1 MSCCSAC
8 AHGRKCSGKKKRRN
22 GRRARRRMPSWNV
35 RQRAAARLRRQGR
48 IADSILALSG
58 KGPAFKKNP
67 RRSPTKKLKDRLHAA
82 LMIGYSPHF
91 RARVTEGWGRRDRS
105 RIGRVIHDGWTRER
119 LYHVIR
125 HLKALRRGE
134 ASTYYWKKRNPLTRR
149 EAARA
154 LSVARKHG
162 WFARKA
168 ARVGQIGVYEHHLG
182 RMKGMRDV
190 VRMFIDRRR

>member
-22 GRRARRRMPSWNV
+22 GRRARRRNPWRATTGWTPGPKAGTEV
-35 RQRAAARLRRQGR
+35 RVHEFSGGANRYVGAEMTRKVGAIGPVTLTLWKSASDKRGR
-48 IADSILALSG
+48 VVGRFKSIFPAMTALA
-58 KGPAFKKNP
+58 
-67 RRSPTKKLKDRLHAA
+67 TK
-82 LMIGYSPHF
+82 YSPKVK
-91 RARVTEGWGRRDRS
+91 R
-105 RIGRVIHDGWTRER
+105 
-119 LYHVIR
+119 
-125 HLKALRRGE
+125 
-134 ASTYYWKKRNPLTRR
+134 KKNPLTRR

-168 ARVGQIGVYEHHLG
+168 VRAGQVGVFEHHLG

>member
-8 AHGRKCSGKKKRRN
+8 AHGRKCSGKKKRS
-22 GRRARRRMPSWNV
+22 GRRASRRLPSWSA
-35 RQRAAARLRRQGR
+35 RHKAAMRLRRQGR
-48 IADSILALSG
+48 FADAILALSG
-58 KGPAFKKNP
+58 KGPAFKK
-67 RRSPTKKLKDRLHAA
+67 
-82 LMIGYSPHF
+82 
-91 RARVTEGWGRRDRS
+91 
-105 RIGRVIHDGWTRER
+105 
-119 LYHVIR
+119 
-125 HLKALRRGE
+125 
-134 ASTYYWKKRNPLTRR
+134 NPLTRR

-168 ARVGQIGVYEHHLG
+168 ARVGQIGVFEHHLG